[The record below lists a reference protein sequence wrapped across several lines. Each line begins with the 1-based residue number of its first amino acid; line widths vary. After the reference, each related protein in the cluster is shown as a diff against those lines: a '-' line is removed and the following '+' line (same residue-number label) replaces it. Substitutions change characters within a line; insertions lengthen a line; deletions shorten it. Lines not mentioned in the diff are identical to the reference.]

1 MSFKFNSDKEQ
12 IRANAPKVIGDTEVS
27 IRSGTGTDEKEV
39 LRALIEPTTKY
50 LVLVSIGQE
59 TELTLS

>member
-12 IRANAPKVIGDTEVS
+12 IRANAPKVIGDSEVS

-39 LRALIEPTTKY
+39 LRALIEPTT
-50 LVLVSIGQE
+50 
-59 TELTLS
+59 